1 MADWPF
7 LLAHLALC
15 LSLVTTYLAPGGF
28 GMAIAIWPLS
38 QPVFHIPKEV
48 IHQVDFFFK
57 ADSNYLA
64 DSLVSILI
72 P

>member
-48 IHQVDFFFK
+48 IHRVDFFLK
-57 ADSNYLA
+57 QTQIIWLT
-64 DSLVSILI
+64 L
-72 P
+72 